1 MKILKNCL
9 NDCKTIVFFDFEGTQ
24 HSQEIIAIGAI
35 KVDIDA
41 KLQVIKKYN
50 HFKVYVKAKDS
61 VGPIVETLTGNRGIR
76 VRDIH
81 TSSLSILVRAIFS
94 VV

>member
-41 KLQVIKKYN
+41 KLQVIKN
-50 HFKVYVKAKDS
+50 T
-61 VGPIVETLTGNRGIR
+61 I
-76 VRDIH
+76 
-81 TSSLSILVRAIFS
+81 LSKFM
-94 VV
+94 